1 MRTAALWLVAL
12 AGTAGAQPAGELDFL
27 SAHTDFRGLRAQLGQ
42 TLRRQAAARLAE
54 RRAAIRKWTPREA
67 AARKDYLRERM
78 LRALGGL
85 PERTPLAPRVT
96 GVLERDGFRVEKI
109 IFESQPG
116 FYVTANLY
124 LPTQG
129 RPPFPGVL
137 FPLGHEPGGKSYP
150 VWQQMLATLARK
162 GYAALA
168 WDPLGQGERVQLYD
182 ADLSGSKAGASTMEH
197 TVQGIQCLLTG
208 DNLARYTVW
217 DGIRALDYLVS
228 RPEVDA
234 RRIACTGN
242 SGGGTHTA
250 YLSALDDRIQVAA
263 PSCYLTSWTRLL
275 ETIGPQDAEQ
285 CLPPWIADGLDHGDF
300 VLAFAPK
307 PYLILSA
314 IRDFFS
320 IAGARETYAEA
331 RHVYQLWNASDRIA
345 MTEADDGHGYSQP
358 RRLAAYAWFA
368 RWLQKQEDHAP
379 EPEAPL
385 ASFEDLQC
393 TRTGQVATSL
403 GGETVHSLNRARAA
417 ALRRPARPAL
427 EEVRRSTGYAP
438 APAGLPAAR
447 PFGELRREGYRI
459 ERLVYDS
466 EPDLPT
472 PALLMIPSGNGGRR
486 PAFVWVDG
494 RGKAAAAVEAE
505 PLVRAGYVVLAIDAP
520 GLGETRSAEA
530 TKGGDWNRFFGD
542 YDSATTAMLLGKTLV
557 GMRAAAISRGVDLL
571 AARQEVDASRIGVV
585 GRHDGAV
592 AALHAAAL
600 DPRLRAAGLE
610 GMLISYQAVVDQ
622 RMHRG
627 IFEHVVPGVLRHY
640 DLPGLAASLA
650 PRPVRVVDLA
660 DPMGQPAPLE
670 LAKALYPT
678 ARRRSPAETA
688 RELWGGLLE
697 AGAP

>member
-1 MRTAALWLVAL
+1 MRIAAWWLVAL

-27 SAHTDFRGLRAQLGQ
+27 SALTDYRDLRAHLGRN
-42 TLRRQAAARLAE
+42 LRRQATARLAE
-54 RRAAIRKWTPREA
+54 RRAAIRNWTSRDA
-67 AARKDYLRERM
+67 AARKDFLRERM

-85 PERTPLAPRVT
+85 PERAPLAPRVT
-96 GVLERDGFRVEKI
+96 GILEREGFRVEKI
-109 IFESQPG
+109 VFQSQPG

-150 VWQQMLATLARK
+150 VWQQMLATLARQ

-182 ADLSGSKAGASTMEH
+182 ADLSGSKAGASTLEH

-228 RPEVDA
+228 RPEIDA

-285 CLPPWIADGLDHGDF
+285 CLPPSIADGLDHADF

-320 IAGARETYAEA
+320 IAGARETYEEA
-331 RHVYQLWNASDRIA
+331 QHVYRLWKAPDRIA
-345 MTEADDGHGYSQP
+345 MTEADDGHGYSPP

-368 RWLQKQEDHAP
+368 RWLQKQGDHAP

-417 ALRRPARPAL
+417 ALRRPARADPG
-427 EEVRRSTGYAP
+427 EVRRLIGYP
-438 APAGLPAAR
+438 AAAAGGPAAR

-466 EPDLPT
+466 EPDLPV
-472 PALLMIPSGNGGRR
+472 PALLMIPGGSGSRR

-494 RGKAAAAVEAE
+494 RGKSAAVGEAE
-505 PLVRAGYVVLAIDAP
+505 PLVRAGHVVLAIDAP
-520 GLGETRSAEA
+520 GLGETRSSEA
-530 TKGGDWNRFFGD
+530 TKGADWNRFFGD
-542 YDSATTAMLLGKTLV
+542 YDSAMTALLLGKTLV
-557 GMRAAAISRGVDLL
+557 GMRAAAIRRGVDLL
-571 AARQEVDASRIGVV
+571 AAREEVDASRIGVV
-585 GRHDGAV
+585 GRYDGAV

-600 DPRLRAAGLE
+600 DSRLRAAGLE
-610 GMLISYQAVVDQ
+610 GMLMSYQAVVDQ

-627 IFEHVVPGVLRHY
+627 IFEQVVPGVLRHY
-640 DLPGLAASLA
+640 DLPGLVASLS
-650 PRPVRVVDLA
+650 PRRVRLVDLT
-660 DPMGQPAPLE
+660 DPMGQPAPL
-670 LAKALYPT
+670 AQAQALYPG
-678 ARRRSPAETA
+678 ARRRYPAETA
-688 RELWGGLLE
+688 RDLWGSLLE
-697 AGAP
+697 TRAP

>member
-27 SAHTDFRGLRAQLGQ
+27 STLTDYRGLRAQLGQ
-42 TLRRQAAARLAE
+42 TLRRQATARLAE
-54 RRAAIRKWTPREA
+54 RRAAVRQWTPRDA
-67 AARKDYLRERM
+67 AARKDYLRDRM

-96 GVLERDGFRVEKI
+96 GILERDGFRVEKI
-109 IFESQPG
+109 VFESQPG

-150 VWQQMLATLARK
+150 VWQQMLTTLARK

-182 ADLSGSKAGASTMEH
+182 PDLSGSKAGASTMEH
-197 TVQGIQCLLTG
+197 TIQGIQCLLSG

-275 ETIGPQDAEQ
+275 DTIGPQDAEQ
-285 CLPPWIADGLDHGDF
+285 CLPPWIADGLDHADF

-320 IAGARETYAEA
+320 IAGARETYEEA
-331 RHVYQLWNASDRIA
+331 KHIYRLWNAPDRIA
-345 MTEADDGHGYSQP
+345 MAEADDGHGYSLP

-368 RWLQKQEDHAP
+368 RWLQEREDHAP
-379 EPEAPL
+379 EAEAPL

-403 GGETVHSLNRARAA
+403 GGETLHSLNRARAA
-417 ALRRPARPAL
+417 ALRRPARPDL
-427 EEVRRSTGYAP
+427 GQVRRLTGYA
-438 APAGLPAAR
+438 AAGGSLAAR

-466 EPDLPT
+466 EPEMPV
-472 PALLMIPSGNGGRR
+472 PALLMIPDGSAGRR

-494 RGKAAAAVEAE
+494 RGKSAAAVEAE
-505 PLVRAGYVVLAIDAP
+505 PLVRAGHVVLAIDAP
-520 GLGETRSAEA
+520 GLGETRSTEA

-542 YDSATTAMLLGKTLV
+542 YDSATTALLLGKTLV

-571 AARQEVDASRIGVV
+571 AAREEVDASRIGVV
-585 GRHDGAV
+585 GRYDGAV

-600 DPRLRAAGLE
+600 DARLRAAGLE
-610 GMLISYQAVVDQ
+610 GMLLSYQAVVDQ

-627 IFEHVVPGVLRHY
+627 VFEHAVPGVLRHY
-640 DLPGLAASLA
+640 DLPGLASSLA
-650 PRPVRVVDLA
+650 PRPVRVVDLT

-670 LAKALYPT
+670 QAKGLYPG
-678 ARRRSPAETA
+678 ARRRYPGETA
-688 RELWGGLLE
+688 RDLWGGLLE